1 MVLPLI
7 FVLFSLFFPGSH
19 RFPSEK
25 KNVSSSTTRMLSAV
39 KTSRTRGGIKGRGRE
54 GRGRE
59 SQPALRTTAL
69 GITLL
74 QLHHTGGR
82 GPFSG
87 PLLLVQPVQL
97 SSLSRLSFFCLLI
110 IQMSV
115 QRLFS
120 LFPLHNRFHPFV
132 NMQNAILSFIQLKCP
147 CNM

>member
-39 KTSRTRGGIKGRGRE
+39 KTSRTKG
-54 GRGRE
+54 E
-59 SQPALRTTAL
+59 SKVGAEKVGAENHSLPSEQQRWAAAL

-82 GPFSG
+82 GPFTG
-87 PLLLVQPVQL
+87 PLLLDPDDGPTRPTVQSFMAVIL
-97 SSLSRLSFFCLLI
+97 LFIDNSDVSSKVIFIVSSSQQVSSFC
-110 IQMSV
+110 
-115 QRLFS
+115 
-120 LFPLHNRFHPFV
+120 
-132 NMQNAILSFIQLKCP
+132 
-147 CNM
+147 